1 MERCVQERYNMK
13 DAKQERIDAIIEKI
27 QRIYAD
33 DEEGYQKMV
42 RKLANVKDEKA
53 MDKVLAELGNQDEQ
67 QPALQDGKVIS
78 IGRRKAG

>member
-1 MERCVQERYNMK
+1 MK